1 MLATLEMIK
10 SRYQG
15 AENYLK
21 HICGFTDED
30 IRKIRTNIVEMSNQ
44 TELA

>member
-10 SRYQG
+10 SRYLG

-21 HICGFTDED
+21 QKCGFTDED
-30 IRKIRTNIVEMSNQ
+30 IRKIRTNVVEMSNQ